1 MKSCKYKAG
10 VTLIE
15 MVVVVAII
23 ALLVSMVIRVATRTD
38 NQSRERLTES
48 TIAILTAALEQ
59 FGDYGYNYQSSD
71 YTNLDFPLDC
81 NNYPFSGLPNPDLET
96 TLGSALGATVSID
109 PLAGSHDPKY
119 SGSEVMYF
127 FLSRVPQSRKTLDK
141 IDSSLIT
148 NIGSDG
154 REMSITVG
162 SKVYPLLRIIDP
174 WGITLRYD
182 YYNEWETNLT
192 LRNEG
197 KRTFPVITSAGPDRR
212 FGTIDDISSR

>member
-59 FGDYGYNYQSSD
+59 FGDYGYNYNKSSD
-71 YTNLDFPLDC
+71 YANFDFPLDC
-81 NNYPFSGLPNPDLET
+81 NGFPQIELQT
-96 TLGSALGATVSID
+96 TLENALGLVAGSVLID
-109 PLAGSHDPKY
+109 PVGSHDPNY